1 MRAPNLLLKCFLFAT
16 LFSFGTVYAQ
26 GPPVDAT
33 IDTTDDTTTDPGIDT
48 TSTSADKST
57 STTDSTTTA
66 MAADGGTVLAPDGST
81 LTKDK
86 VGGGSFTGCPA
97 NDKANHG
104 NPLPSP
110 LPGIT
115 TAELDLF
122 CAAIGRFQEIDSV
135 SGVIP
140 SAYGGQCTPVDHGHN
155 QNSSTIG
162 CNEDGTGLGPR
173 FNGNSCAMCHI
184 FPVVLAASPSTNP
197 QIAVSTLDGAQNS
210 LTSLS
215 QFINSNSAIKE
226 VRFINDLQ
234 SGKPD
239 GNVHN
244 LFVITGRVDA
254 SSANNINGGIT
265 TCGLRQPDFATNL
278 ANNNIIFRIPIQTR
292 GDGLAEL
299 IGDDNLEDNHE
310 FLTPSMGVS
319 GFFNVSGND
328 ATFTRFGWKAQNKS
342 LLIFS
347 GEAYNVEQGVSNEL
361 FPNEREN
368 DNEILGQDIDN
379 CLFNPLPDDTI
390 HTSNSANTNSP
401 ASDFSSDAVN
411 FDEAMR
417 LSAQPPRMISRF
429 TSKSLNNGQAVF
441 DRIGCNLCHSD
452 NATFLRTIPKSSLP
466 SNQGNKF
473 VAIFSDLAVHD
484 LGTGLA
490 DNVTQGLAD
499 GRHFRSAPLWGLSQ
513 RIFLLHDGRTTDL
526 ATAIRLHQSTGSEA
540 NTVIN
545 NFNMLSNTDR
555 QDLLNFLRSL

>member
-1 MRAPNLLLKCFLFAT
+1 MRLPNLLLKYLLFAA
-16 LFSFGTVYAQ
+16 LCSVGTMYAQ
-26 GPPVDAT
+26 TPVT
-33 IDTTDDTTTDPGIDT
+33 GTTDSTDTTTDPGVDPTSMTADRT
-48 TSTSADKST
+48 TSTS
-57 STTDSTTTA
+57 DSTTPATA
-66 MAADGGTVLAPDGST
+66 SDGGTVLAPDGST
-81 LTKDK
+81 LTVDK
-86 VGGGSFTGCPA
+86 AGGGSFAGCPA
-97 NDKANHG
+97 IDHASHG

-110 LPGIT
+110 LSGIS
-115 TAELDLF
+115 TAELNLF
-122 CAAIGRFQEIDSV
+122 CAAIGRFQDIDSV
-135 SGVIP
+135 SGVIQNTGA
-140 SAYGGQCTPVDHGHN
+140 SQCTPVDHGHN
-155 QNSSTIG
+155 NTNSTIG
-162 CNEDGTGLGPR
+162 CNETGTGLGPR

-184 FPVVLAASPSTNP
+184 FPVVLAASPSVNP
-197 QIAVSTLDGAQNS
+197 EVAVSTLDGAQNS
-210 LTSLS
+210 LSSLS
-215 QFINSNSAIKE
+215 AFINSSSAIKE
-226 VRFINDLQ
+226 VRFINDLTT
-234 SGKPD
+234 GKAD

-254 SSANNINGGIT
+254 SSANNINGGVT
-265 TCGLRQPDFATNL
+265 TCGLLQPNFANNL
-278 ANNNIIFRIPIQTR
+278 ANNNIIFRIPIITQ
-292 GDGLAEL
+292 GDGLVEL
-299 IGDDNLEDNHE
+299 IGDDSLEDNHE

-342 LLIFS
+342 LLMFS

-390 HTSNSANTNSP
+390 NTANNFNTNSP
-401 ASDFSSDAVN
+401 ASDFSSDVVN

-417 LSAQPPRMISRF
+417 LSAPPPRMISRF
-429 TSKSLNNGQAVF
+429 SSASLNNGQAVF

-452 NATFLRTIPKSSLP
+452 NATFLRTIAKSSLP

-473 VAIFSDLAVHD
+473 VTVFSDLAVHD
-484 LGTGLA
+484 MGVGLA

-513 RIFLLHDGRTTDL
+513 RIFFLHDGRTKDL
-526 ATAIRLHQSTGSEA
+526 PTAIRLHQSTGSEA

-545 NFNMLSNTDR
+545 NFNMLSNGDR